1 MLPPNLTS
9 QKVAIPAALFLSLSP
24 GVLLTTAG
32 KNVKFANRKTSQSA
46 VFFHALVFFLVY
58 SLIAKAMGLVLT
70 KTDLLVTT
78 ALFIAL
84 SPGLLLTLP
93 PGSGGVLP
101 VGSDQHLC
109 GADPHDCVC
118 GGVCAFASPISSVLL
133 SKRMKYLVLGPASM
147 GIFTLIGALKA
158 RETALAGVQEIS
170 GASAGAILALFLAMG
185 MSVDE
190 ILEKS
195 ISLNIPN
202 FVKIRIGSFFNKFG
216 FVDMGPIRKKL
227 VDICGSDP
235 TFEELDMK
243 IYVSAYCLN
252 TSETVYFSRDTHP
265 HMKVID
271 AVCMSMAVPFIFAC
285 GNYDGRTYVDGGTK
299 EDYPLTPFM
308 DKKPHEI
315 TCIRIKMDTIYKET
329 IDTPKQFV
337 ETLVRS
343 ALTNRTTYNTPIQMV
358 EINVKDTDIFDFNMD
373 YEEKVRLFNLGYTFL
388 SA

>member
-1 MLPPNLTS
+1 
-9 QKVAIPAALFLSLSP
+9 
-24 GVLLTTAG
+24 
-32 KNVKFANRKTSQSA
+32 
-46 VFFHALVFFLVY
+46 
-58 SLIAKAMGLVLT
+58 
-70 KTDLLVTT
+70 
-78 ALFIAL
+78 
-84 SPGLLLTLP
+84 
-93 PGSGGVLP
+93 
-101 VGSDQHLC
+101 
-109 GADPHDCVC
+109 
-118 GGVCAFASPISSVLL
+118 
-133 SKRMKYLVLGPASM
+133 MKYLVLGPASM
-147 GIFTLIGALKA
+147 GIFTLIGALKS

-252 TSETVYFSRDTHP
+252 TSETVYFSKDTHP